1 MKTLNEFKL
10 ADLKAI
16 MESGDKI
23 QFHEYLDQFNLKIEN
38 GAVTVKSE
46 YKEQWEFHYDFL
58 DKRQLV
64 RKILLNSCY
73 GALLNQHMRFYDHR
87 IGQSTTLN
95 GRQIVKHMSAHI
107 NEQICGVYDHAGEA
121 IIYGDTDSAY
131 FSAYSIIRKQV
142 ESGEL
147 EWNKETAVSIYDTI
161 ADNTNESFPDFMARA
176 FHCPHSNGAII
187 KAGRELVGDR
197 GIFMVKKR
205 YAINIYD
212 KEGKRLDVNGK
223 LGKIKAMGLDLK
235 RADTPKH
242 VQQFLTEVLEDVLAG
257 AERDAVIAKVRDF
270 KIHLKAQPSYTL
282 GSPKGV
288 NKLNLYTEQIGRGK
302 KVNLPGHVS
311 ASMNWNQLR
320 KLNNDNYSMK
330 ILDGMKIVVCK
341 LRSNILG
348 MTSIAYPT
356 DELRLPEWFLE
367 LPFDRDEMIKTLVDE
382 KIENLLGALNWK
394 LREDINTSN
403 TFNSLFKFV

>member
-1 MKTLNEFKL
+1 MDAEWTKV
-10 ADLKAI
+10 
-16 MESGDKI
+16 S
-23 QFHEYLDQFNLKIEN
+23 KIECL
-38 GAVTVKSE
+38 GE
-46 YKEQWEFHYDFL
+46 IDDY
-58 DKRQLV
+58 
-64 RKILLNSCY
+64 
-73 GALLNQHMRFYDHR
+73 
-87 IGQSTTLN
+87 
-95 GRQIVKHMSAHI
+95 
-107 NEQICGVYDHAGEA
+107 VYDISIEDQDPFFFANDILVHN
-121 IIYGDTDSAY
+121 TDSCY
-131 FSAYSIIRKQV
+131 FSAWPVLRKQV

-147 EWNKETAVSIYDTI
+147 EWNKETAVSIYDSI
-161 ADNTNESFPDFMARA
+161 ADNTNASFPDFMTRA

-197 GIFMVKKR
+197 GIFMTKKR

-212 KEGKRLDVNGK
+212 KEGKRLDVGGK
-223 LGKIKAMGLDLK
+223 QGKIKAMGLDLK

-242 VQQFLTEVLEDVLAG
+242 VQQFLTEILEDVLAG
-257 AERDAVIAKVRDF
+257 AARDAVIAKVRDF
-270 KIHLKAQPSYTL
+270 KTHLKAQPPYTL

-288 NKLNLYTEQIGRGK
+288 NKLNIYSEQIERGK

-341 LRSNILG
+341 LRDNILG

-367 LPFDRDEMIKTLVDE
+367 LPFDRDGMIKTLVDE
-382 KIENLLGALNWK
+382 KIENLLGVLNWK